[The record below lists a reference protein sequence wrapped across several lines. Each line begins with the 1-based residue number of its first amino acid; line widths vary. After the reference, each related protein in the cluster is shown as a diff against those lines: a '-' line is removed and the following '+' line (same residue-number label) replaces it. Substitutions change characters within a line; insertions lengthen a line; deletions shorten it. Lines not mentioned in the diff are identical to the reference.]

1 MFTILGVEIP
11 TDSSTIFREDDGTI
25 LSESAF
31 YDRVSSG
38 TVVGADDREDGDE
51 TDFDMA
57 DEVEIEEPDLED
69 ETPQRDTDDTSG
81 SQDD

>member
-1 MFTILGVEIP
+1 MVAIRLLKKAMKMG
-11 TDSSTIFREDDGTI
+11 DGKAHWEMAN
-25 LSESAF
+25 LL
-31 YDRVSSG
+31 
-38 TVVGADDREDGDE
+38 EDGDE

-69 ETPQRDTDDTSG
+69 ETGQSGTDDTSG

>member
-1 MFTILGVEIP
+1 
-11 TDSSTIFREDDGTI
+11 
-25 LSESAF
+25 
-31 YDRVSSG
+31 
-38 TVVGADDREDGDE
+38 VGADDREDGDE

-69 ETPQRDTDDTSG
+69 ETGQSGTDDTSG